1 MGESVERACQQVE
14 GEDVEC
20 VCGGTC
26 IGAESS
32 MLQCDSCKGW
42 YHPNCVGVSQV
53 QTRVQKQYIC
63 PFCNALSTGILAFC
77 DNTLKIHVTQRPSLA
92 VLVELF
98 NSANTIC
105 CRLEEQEM
113 LQLLIS
119 AVHAWEARVI
129 EIIEPA
135 LHDCSTSVDVFSLL
149 HILKAVGTMEV
160 QTEVNDRVK
169 AAVAKS
175 THAIRLLERPDKQSL
190 RCTTNL
196 AREELA
202 SSVDDDDYVLPDHKH
217 WESCGSSWSTH
228 AKQVNNIL
236 YST

>member
-1 MGESVERACQQVE
+1 M
-14 GEDVEC
+14 
-20 VCGGTC
+20 
-26 IGAESS
+26 
-32 MLQCDSCKGW
+32 
-42 YHPNCVGVSQV
+42 
-53 QTRVQKQYIC
+53 
-63 PFCNALSTGILAFC
+63 
-77 DNTLKIHVTQRPSLA
+77 
-92 VLVELF
+92 
-98 NSANTIC
+98 
-105 CRLEEQEM
+105 EEQEM
-113 LQLLIS
+113 LQRLIS

-217 WESCGSSWSTH
+217 WESCGSSWSTR
-228 AKQVNNIL
+228 AKQGLRAQNIL
-236 YST
+236 YCICRKPYDEEQAMIACDCCGEWYHYSCLQLPEPDIDEDLPDQHNSDDFMCPDCEDQARLVQMPLHCKEVDLLVYRQNFE

>member
-1 MGESVERACQQVE
+1 MQQQLSAVLASAEGWLSSFYKAIALPSSPSSKTLKELLIHMGESVERACQQVE

-26 IGAESS
+26 VGADSS

-105 CRLEEQEM
+105 CR
-113 LQLLIS
+113 
-119 AVHAWEARVI
+119 
-129 EIIEPA
+129 
-135 LHDCSTSVDVFSLL
+135 FSQ
-149 HILKAVGTMEV
+149 IG
-160 QTEVNDRVK
+160 
-169 AAVAKS
+169 
-175 THAIRLLERPDKQSL
+175 
-190 RCTTNL
+190 
-196 AREELA
+196 
-202 SSVDDDDYVLPDHKH
+202 
-217 WESCGSSWSTH
+217 
-228 AKQVNNIL
+228 
-236 YST
+236 

>member
-1 MGESVERACQQVE
+1 
-14 GEDVEC
+14 
-20 VCGGTC
+20 
-26 IGAESS
+26 
-32 MLQCDSCKGW
+32 
-42 YHPNCVGVSQV
+42 
-53 QTRVQKQYIC
+53 
-63 PFCNALSTGILAFC
+63 
-77 DNTLKIHVTQRPSLA
+77 
-92 VLVELF
+92 
-98 NSANTIC
+98 
-105 CRLEEQEM
+105 
-113 LQLLIS
+113 
-119 AVHAWEARVI
+119 VI